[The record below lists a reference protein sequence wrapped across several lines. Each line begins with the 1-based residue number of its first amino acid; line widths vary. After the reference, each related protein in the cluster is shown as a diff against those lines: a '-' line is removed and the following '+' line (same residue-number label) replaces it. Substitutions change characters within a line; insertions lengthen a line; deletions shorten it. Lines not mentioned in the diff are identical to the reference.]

1 MILWTYSR
9 LSNKCSSNKPYSDE
23 IDNEDELILDI
34 INDTDPEK
42 RPTTLSLLEELH
54 AFTTAPLKK
63 HQFEAADR
71 SIRST
76 RPNQLFKDNV
86 KIIVESINVAEA
98 YYDGTT
104 IFKFTNRSLQFD
116 FSLPEPK
123 NANEKKLIF

>member
-9 LSNKCSSNKPYSDE
+9 LSNKCSSNKPYSDYE

-34 INDTDPEK
+34 INGVRPNDNVIGTPKYTDPEK

-63 HQFEAADR
+63 HQFEVVYDQPLG
-71 SIRST
+71 T
-76 RPNQLFKDNV
+76 RPNQLSKDNV
-86 KIIVESINVAEA
+86 KIIVESINVTEA

-104 IFKFTNRSLQFD
+104 IFRFRL
-116 FSLPEPK
+116 
-123 NANEKKLIF
+123 